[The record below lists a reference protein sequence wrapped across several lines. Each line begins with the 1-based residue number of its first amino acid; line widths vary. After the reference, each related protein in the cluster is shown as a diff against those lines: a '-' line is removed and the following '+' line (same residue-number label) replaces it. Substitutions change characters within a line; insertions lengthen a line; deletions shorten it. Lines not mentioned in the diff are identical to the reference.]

1 MSISWLRPRGSYR
14 KAQALLFAL
23 AFCFAEAFAPAL
35 ALALAACA
43 RALVRRGFDLG
54 TPPFGRI
61 GLANGRRMKLDS
73 QSLAGKKYPGLMRLS
88 MPIAT
93 TALGKLPKML
103 VQEFFGSYPPLSRV
117 DVLMQESCG
126 SQSM

>member
-1 MSISWLRPRGSYR
+1 
-14 KAQALLFAL
+14 
-23 AFCFAEAFAPAL
+23 
-35 ALALAACA
+35 
-43 RALVRRGFDLG
+43 
-54 TPPFGRI
+54 
-61 GLANGRRMKLDS
+61 MKLDS

-117 DVLMQESCG
+117 DVLMQESFG
-126 SQSM
+126 SQSMATILTTWGTDKVFADWYSDFKPSSHLIGL